1 MKPTATVRELSPHD
15 DMTLLTKLIHAAY
28 AKRAAR
34 NLRYWATH
42 QTVAD
47 TVKRMG
53 SGHGMIAEIA
63 GEIVGTLTVRPPQAS
78 SEVPI
83 YRIPNTWTLS
93 QFAVLPT
100 HHGFGIGRQ
109 LHDAA
114 VAYALSHGGQTMALD
129 TAAPATELI
138 DMYIRWGYAVIGECD
153 WRPHTNYKS
162 VLMAASITALGVNRN
177 VP

>member
-1 MKPTATVRELSPHD
+1 MLGAIASDCVTPSAAKDTQIDRHRIKILQHMKPTATVRELSPHD
-15 DMTLLTKLIHAAY
+15 DMTLLTELIHAAY

-47 TVKRMG
+47 TVKRLG

-93 QFAVLPT
+93 HFAVLNLPL
-100 HHGFGIGRQ
+100 F
-109 LHDAA
+109 D
-114 VAYALSHGGQTMALD
+114 VPLSHFIML
-129 TAAPATELI
+129 PSI
-138 DMYIRWGYAVIGECD
+138 AVP
-153 WRPHTNYKS
+153 RPS
-162 VLMAASITALGVNRN
+162 VSQIASD
-177 VP
+177 